1 VAPKWRALG
10 RDAPKSMKF
19 RRTTPQRA
27 CRLGRLTNR
36 LALRTFGRGRCDLSI
51 ALSSLAYDHQHKA
64 VAAALMAT
72 RTPGRDELDRGCE
85 NASGKPHARNC
96 LCPLHLQCNRRPQHE
111 VDNLYMCRA
120 RSMSCARS
128 RRLGSMPFSP
138 KVPFVSF
145 QDFQDPLP

>member
-1 VAPKWRALG
+1 MAPKWRALG

-36 LALRTFGRGRCDLSI
+36 LALRTFGHGRCDLSI

-64 VAAALMAT
+64 FAAALMAT
-72 RTPGRDELDRGCE
+72 RTPGRTSSTGVAKMHQE
-85 NASGKPHARNC
+85 NRMLGIV
-96 LCPLHLQCNRRPQHE
+96 CPLHLQCNRRSQHE

-128 RRLGSMPFSP
+128 RRLGSMPLSP